1 MDKLTMKTPLN
12 LVVKLSTMT
21 ALLLSLSA
29 CILPPTNEDTM
40 TTAQLI
46 NMAQRQDRQPAD
58 NVSELVIGYHN
69 GAGVVE
75 AFNCLNN
82 CSGDNFRMVY
92 YQIPERETCD
102 SINGVIKFV
111 TVPNADNL
119 KSQNY
124 CLPKPIAS
132 YWDSYTK

>member
-1 MDKLTMKTPLN
+1 
-12 LVVKLSTMT
+12 
-21 ALLLSLSA
+21 
-29 CILPPTNEDTM
+29 
-40 TTAQLI
+40 
-46 NMAQRQDRQPAD
+46 MAQRQDRKPVDAP
-58 NVSELVIGYHN
+58 ELIVGYHN

-75 AFNCLNN
+75 AFNCIED
-82 CSGDNFRMVY
+82 CSGDNFRIIY

-111 TVPNADNL
+111 TIANANHL

-132 YWDSYTK
+132 YWHRYTE